1 MSGIYILKLKDGFR
15 VAYSKQYEDMIDSYN
30 DSLVN
35 YQLNKAVIKEVF
47 GDKKTYTDYSEA
59 VHAAIDVSRK
69 YPETDDGIF
78 VMRHAFDKTFDEVVN
93 D

>member
-1 MSGIYILKLKDGFR
+1 
-15 VAYSKQYEDMIDSYN
+15 MIGSY
-30 DSLVN
+30 DDLSMN
-35 YQLNKAVIKEVF
+35 YNLNKNVIKEVF
-47 GDKKTYTDYSEA
+47 GDKKTYTEYSEA

-78 VMRHAFDKTFDEVVN
+78 VMRHAFNKTFDEVVN